1 MDLLWVKTLI
11 LLSDKLN
18 LIKITML
25 MPIAIRMDHPTKILI
40 KIPLN
45 QVINIRKII
54 KILNL

>member
-18 LIKITML
+18 LIKITMS
-25 MPIAIRMDHPTKILI
+25 MPIAIRMDHLIKILI